1 MATLQWFYFV
11 IPYLPQRIVILQKNT
26 YPDFNISEIYYI
38 KDPTFFI
45 FCDITRAELEKQLPK
60 KKGRM
65 TAKRK

>member
-11 IPYLPQRIVILQKNT
+11 IPYLPLRIVILQKNT
-26 YPDFNISEIYYI
+26 YPDFTISEIYYI

-45 FCDITRAELEKQLPK
+45 FCDITRAELEKQLPQ

-65 TAKRK
+65 AAKRK